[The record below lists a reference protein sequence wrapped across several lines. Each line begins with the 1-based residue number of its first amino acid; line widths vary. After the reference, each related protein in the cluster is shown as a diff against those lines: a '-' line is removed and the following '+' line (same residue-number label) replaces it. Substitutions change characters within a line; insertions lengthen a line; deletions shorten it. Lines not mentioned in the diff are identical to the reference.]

1 MSCQDDEG
9 DVLSHHVLTGTA
21 IDAEDVSSPLP
32 LFLAPPGRRVFL
44 ISLLSMW
51 ISWNFFLEPRFPK
64 TQQNRQISTSFVAN
78 EDFLPGSYM
87 SYGSSHDHFQFVVKL
102 RT

>member
-1 MSCQDDEG
+1 MSCQGDEE
-9 DVLSHHVLTGTA
+9 DVFSRHVLTGTA

-78 EDFLPGSYM
+78 EDFLPGSYEFADG
-87 SYGSSHDHFQFVVKL
+87 YQPFD
-102 RT
+102 R